1 MGCSALAEGTP
12 GMSERLT
19 YERLAE
25 LRARQQERI
34 EGRGGVPEV
43 KDLLKALDEL
53 IGRRAMDA
61 QHIRITYDPPRC
73 AACGAPYGHGGPTGG
88 RLLR

>member
-1 MGCSALAEGTP
+1 
-12 GMSERLT
+12 MSERIT
-19 YERLAE
+19 DERLAE

-34 EGRGGVPEV
+34 EARGGVPEV

-53 IGRRAMDA
+53 IGFRSKDA
-61 QHIRITYDPPRC
+61 RKITITYSEPRC
-73 AACGAPYGHGGPTGG
+73 AACGAPVSQCPSGG